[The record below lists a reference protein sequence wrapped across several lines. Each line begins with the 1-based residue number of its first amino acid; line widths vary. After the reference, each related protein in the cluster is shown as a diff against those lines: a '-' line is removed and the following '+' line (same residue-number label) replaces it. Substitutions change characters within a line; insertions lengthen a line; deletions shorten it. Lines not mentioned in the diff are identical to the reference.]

1 MNHLFNANIFRAGL
15 ATVVLVAAATL
26 IIWGFTGEAHSTPT
40 LGKGDRLD
48 IQSRGATCS
57 QQAWPYYDQ
66 GCLRSTMTGL
76 PSNVRVVTA
85 QRKI

>member
-1 MNHLFNANIFRAGL
+1 MKQLFNANVVR
-15 ATVVLVAAATL
+15 ATVATAALVAVATL
-26 IIWGFTGEAHSTPT
+26 TIWALTGEAHSTPT

-48 IQSRGATCS
+48 IQSRGIHCS

-66 GCLRSTMTGL
+66 ACLRSTSSL
-76 PSNVRVVTA
+76 PQNVRVIAA

>member
-1 MNHLFNANIFRAGL
+1 M
-15 ATVVLVAAATL
+15 VLVAAATL

-48 IQSRGATCS
+48 IQSRGVTCS
-57 QQAWPYYDQ
+57 RQAWPYYDQ
-66 GCLRSTMTGL
+66 ACLRSTMSEL

-85 QRKI
+85 PRKI